1 MVEAVITLI
10 FILCIFVF
18 FPELLIIFLGFML
31 ISAGLPNS
39 FHRMSVIILIGK
51 NRKSEEKKSIYLQF
65 FNYKSYR
72 RLLYIKNI
80 Q

>member
-10 FILCIFVF
+10 LYYAFCFL
-18 FPELLIIFLGFML
+18 PELLIIFGGGML

-51 NRKSEEKKSIYLQF
+51 IVRVKK
-65 FNYKSYR
+65 KA
-72 RLLYIKNI
+72 YICNF
-80 Q
+80 QL